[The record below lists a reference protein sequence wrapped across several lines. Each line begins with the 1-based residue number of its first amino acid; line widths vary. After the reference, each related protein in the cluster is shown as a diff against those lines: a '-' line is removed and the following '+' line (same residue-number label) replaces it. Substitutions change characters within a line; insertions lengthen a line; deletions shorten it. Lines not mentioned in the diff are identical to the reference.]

1 MSRLAGIRFNFPL
14 AMIGRNLSRLFG
26 LKFSAGKQG
35 SCNNHLRRPEA
46 IDGKILS
53 RQNGIPAVQKSTE
66 ECLLVGM
73 KVFASN

>member
-14 AMIGRNLSRLFG
+14 VMIGRNLSRLFG

-46 IDGKILS
+46 IEWKDFV
-53 RQNGIPAVQKSTE
+53 PAKWDPGSTKE
-66 ECLLVGM
+66 YREMPPCWNESFR
-73 KVFASN
+73 K